1 MIIRWIL
8 ILKLDRL
15 LNGSLKLKEKTSN
28 SWIYESSMHA
38 MEERYEVFEEGLD
51 HFEPK
56 KLH

>member
-15 LNGSLKLKEKTSN
+15 FNGSLKLKEKTCN

-38 MEERYEVFEEGLD
+38 MEEIYEAFEGVD